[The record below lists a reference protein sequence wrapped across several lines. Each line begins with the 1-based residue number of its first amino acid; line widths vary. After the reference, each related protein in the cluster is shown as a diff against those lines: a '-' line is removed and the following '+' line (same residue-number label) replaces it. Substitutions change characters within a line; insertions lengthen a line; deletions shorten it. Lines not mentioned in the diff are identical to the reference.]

1 MSILKKHYSGVV
13 IDDFIGGKEG
23 FVMIQKLRN
32 VGRVSEFW
40 DVLSINTIRTA
51 VLKKLGRRK
60 YDLMIF
66 VETGGVFMLGCKE
79 MFGHANRVVSLPL
92 SSHYPQSLYA
102 DKLGEYIQDFREHI
116 EHSKRIAIVEG
127 DVGTQGVSLQ
137 RLNNIKNIIRQI
149 NTSATIEVIV
159 GVCVRDLVSAKFSG
173 FKKPLITIF
182 GVAVNYIIKLS
193 DVARGYEAALI
204 KEKKALESLPDTP
217 YVRKELA
224 EIGIKPYPLSKT
236 ALELVRLWERRKTLP
251 VVLEKSK

>member
-1 MSILKKHYSGVV
+1 MSMLKKHYSGVV

-23 FVMIQKLRN
+23 FEMIQKLRK

-40 DVLSINTIRTA
+40 DVLSINTIRNV

-92 SSHYPQSLYA
+92 SSHYPQTFYA
-102 DKLGEYIQDFREHI
+102 DKLGEYIQDFKEYI

-127 DVGTQGVSLQ
+127 DVGTQGVSFQ
-137 RLNNIKNIIRQI
+137 RLNNIKNHIRKINNKAIID
-149 NTSATIEVIV
+149 VIV
-159 GVCVRDLVSAKFSG
+159 GVCVRDLINAKFPG

-182 GVAVNYIIKLS
+182 GIAVDYLIKLS
-193 DVARGYEAALI
+193 DIARGYEAVLI
-204 KEKKALESLPDTP
+204 KDKKALESLPDIP
-217 YVRKELA
+217 EVRKELA
-224 EIGIKPYPLSKT
+224 KSGLKPYLLSET
-236 ALELVRLWERRKTLP
+236 AMELVRLWHRRKTLP
-251 VVLEKSK
+251 VLFEKK